1 MVDLGGFYS
10 VRVRVLHNSDTEN
23 VRDLSTSI
31 SRADGSGGT
40 AYRNPHLNPNPTL
53 TLEPSI
59 PIHITSTLP
68 GHNLGDRPLASRG
81 GRHSKNTPP
90 IPTQLDTKCGKLRFE
105 PEIDR

>member
-68 GHNLGDRPLASRG
+68 GHNLTLLGYLLFGLSSASSFMASSAVPPMPRRSPEPL
-81 GRHSKNTPP
+81 
-90 IPTQLDTKCGKLRFE
+90 LR
-105 PEIDR
+105 